1 MANIMTVRSSVN
13 LPWAVY
19 ICDCNLLRRAV
30 VVENSDVVLLFLEP
44 SRALI
49 VPVVS
54 SLLAFA
60 CFFIVFSSVGL
71 SPRTLPALLRFIR
84 P

>member
-1 MANIMTVRSSVN
+1 
-13 LPWAVY
+13 
-19 ICDCNLLRRAV
+19 

-44 SRALI
+44 PRALM
-49 VPVVS
+49 VPAVS
-54 SLLAFA
+54 SLLALA